1 MKKPAKASLNRPK
14 RRVPTG
20 VPRVAR
26 KPVEKRRTLRAEN
39 VLLVQRTA
47 QARSHGPFCP
57 KRDGDVGY
65 DLTCTELT
73 VIPPGAHLP
82 PIEIQV
88 GTNIKLPPGTFAMI
102 VSRSGTFLRFPELLL
117 CAAPIDNGYT
127 GPIGPRFKNLGRN
140 AITVQPGDCL
150 AQLVVYGAIV
160 PRAIEVEELPTTE
173 RGAKR
178 FGSTD
183 S

>member
-1 MKKPAKASLNRPK
+1 MKKSAKA
-14 RRVPTG
+14 T
-20 VPRVAR
+20 
-26 KPVEKRRTLRAEN
+26 
-39 VLLVQRTA
+39 LLVQRTTI
-47 QARSHGPFCP
+47 ARSHGPFGP

-65 DLTCTELT
+65 DLVCTELA

-82 PIEIQV
+82 PTEIQV
-88 GTNIKLPPGTFAMI
+88 GTCIKLPPSTFAMI
-102 VSRSGTFLRFPELLL
+102 VSRSSTFERYPELLL

-140 AITVQPGDCL
+140 AVTILPGERL
-150 AQLVVYGAIV
+150 AQLVIYGALV
-160 PRAIEVEELPTTE
+160 PRAKEVESLPNTE

-178 FGSTD
+178 FGSTG